1 MITKT
6 NQKTLQSDSLTYNR
20 KKYKITRQNI
30 QFFSGFQ
37 AQIKFIKD
45 QKWVLLHGHSNQNYA
60 KKVAE

>member
-1 MITKT
+1 MITQT
-6 NQKTLQSDSLTYNR
+6 NQKILQSASFIYNR
-20 KKYKITRQNI
+20 KKYQITKQNI

-45 QKWVLLHGHSNQNYA
+45 QKWVLLHGHTLNYA